1 MFGIF
6 KRKNKN
12 KDIDPVKEKQ
22 KLVNDSIKSSKKEK
36 KRKRKNSRRLIDL
49 TSEMPFL
56 LHMTKKRI
64 CSRTLMETIS

>member
-36 KRKRKNSRRLIDL
+36 K
-49 TSEMPFL
+49 
-56 LHMTKKRI
+56 KKSI
-64 CSRTLMETIS
+64 NLQSCG